1 MIFSIGSNDTV
12 HDSVQTQ
19 SSPVADR
26 GKFAMAM
33 QNRHWNCWDSRTG
46 KKLWESDL
54 TGYPWGNWWAYATA
68 SYDFNESKGA
78 IIGCTYDGVYAIDWD
93 TGKILWHYSTGPS
106 VPFESPYGIYPFDTG
121 VRIADGKIYTYNS
134 EHTQSQPYT
143 RGWSLYCINAT
154 TGALIWKITHPMSP
168 GPVADG
174 YLTASCSYDGYMY
187 VFGKGKS
194 ATTVT
199 AGPKTIAKGDA
210 ILIEGTV
217 LDQSPGDQGSVTNP
231 TAPLDSPTA
240 PGTVPCVSAAS
251 MQTQME
257 YLYMQHPIDGLY
269 HNETLTG
276 VPVRLTAI
284 GSDGS
289 VTDIGTTTTN
299 GYGGTFG
306 MAWTPP
312 NEDTYTI
319 MASFAG
325 DDSYGSSMATTS
337 LTVGPAPASPT
348 PTATPPEAAP
358 DNTPMYVLGATI
370 AIIIALAIATLLIL
384 RKRS

>member
-1 MIFSIGSNDTV
+1 
-12 HDSVQTQ
+12 
-19 SSPVADR
+19 
-26 GKFAMAM
+26 MAM

-93 TGKILWHYSTGPS
+93 TGKILWHYSAGPS
-106 VPFESPYGIYPFDTG
+106 VPFESPYGTYPFDTG

-154 TGALIWKITHPMSP
+154 TGEGIWKITYPMSP

-174 YLTASCSYDGYMY
+174 YLTASCNYDGYMY

-210 ILIEGTV
+210 VLIEGTV
-217 LDQSPGDQGSVTNP
+217 LDQSPAQ
-231 TAPLDSPTA
+231 A
-240 PGTVPCVSAAS
+240 GTPCVSAAS
-251 MQTQME
+251 MTTQME
-257 YLYMQHPIDGLY
+257 YLHMQRPQDGLY
-269 HNETLTG
+269 HNETVTG
-276 VPVRLTAI
+276 VPVLLMAFDSSNNYIT
-284 GSDGS
+284 
-289 VTDIGTTTTN
+289 IGTATSDVS
-299 GYGGTFG
+299 GTFG

-312 NEDTYTI
+312 NEGVYKI
-319 MASFAG
+319 SAIFAG
-325 DDSYGSSMATTS
+325 DDSYGSSWAETRVS
-337 LTVGPAPASPT
+337 VGPAPASPT
-348 PTATPPEAAP
+348 PTATPPETAP
-358 DNTPMYVLGATI
+358 DNTGLIYATLAAVI
-370 AIIIALAIATLLIL
+370 VAIIIGIVAVFVGL
-384 RKRS
+384 RKRQ